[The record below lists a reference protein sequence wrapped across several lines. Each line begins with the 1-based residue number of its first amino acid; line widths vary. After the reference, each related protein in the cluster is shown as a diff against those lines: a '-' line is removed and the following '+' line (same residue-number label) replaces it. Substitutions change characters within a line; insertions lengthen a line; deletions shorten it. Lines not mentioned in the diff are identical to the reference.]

1 MKCPFND
8 TCQIDK
14 ITRKFC
20 SKCRLKK
27 CFESGMK
34 KEWILSDEEKRLI
47 KEKIMQNKI
56 RKQQLEL
63 ERKQQKDN
71 NNNSVDHHYVSM
83 NKKTMTT
90 PTTTNGNRRRR
101 NGLIKKEDNTNVVVV
116 VDNNNKNISIDN
128 CQQLNNQ
135 KNSNKFNHYSGHN
148 NDNNG
153 GGGDST
159 IFNQIVNDSHHHH
172 HHHHCNNNRNVDIYG
187 SILESSAS
195 SSLSSSSSSS
205 SSSLSTTATMKYS
218 SPISSSRESSSSSL
232 SPDVCRMFTEPHA
245 YSLDTLLTA
254 DESDVFFDSCID
266 GNNNQNQNNIGYDNQ
281 QNHIYSSYNNEKNNF
296 HILSSKKSQQQHQQ
310 PIMINDNHFGH
321 NHHHQSFIYS
331 PNSYPSLFD
340 NINNDYGM
348 NNSSLLS
355 HVNMNYHNHHQ
366 HYQQQKNRRKS
377 HNNNDEDYDCDQNL
391 LTKTATAAAAATTT
405 TIDDIDVDNLRFQSS
420 SISSSLSD
428 CCFLFSNSIDS
439 IDFFDNEIVDN
450 FSFDS
455 MMMTNDHQTITTTVN
470 NNNNNNN
477 TAAAATNDNNNINN
491 ENQQSTNNNNTIDGN
506 DTSKLMMTT
515 PTTVMKKIDYI
526 TKANNNNNNNNNNNM
541 DKFNDNLDNM
551 ECSIIDNDANLSPT
565 PPSPTTKTLILNE
578 LISDEFSTL
587 QNIDDG
593 IKFSSS
599 SSLSPETNK
608 TKTFLSE
615 NFSKTNHNN
624 NNMDDGN
631 DDIQIERATKK
642 LDENDKINN
651 VNDVNNDNVNV
662 THVNNNNNNEEVDC
676 VDGIVVDTTV
686 KLSSTSSS
694 SSCCNENNVEDFS
707 QYLLHDND
715 PPLTFQQKQQQ
726 QQQQQQRRRQIRL
739 QGQHLN
745 SNTMMLS
752 SNDYC
757 CIESLPFNDCMT
769 ESNNNNNNNMDTMM
783 VSINDE
789 NDNNNYNYKE
799 NINNNNNNYLR
810 NYLTDVIDGD
820 DEMIEKNFL
829 YDYDPATEL
838 MPPPPPPPPAIPSS
852 SSKKSSMNKQLKQ
865 SQPSSSSSSLPLL
878 RQISLSDDELYI
890 PELYLIQELTSACL
904 LLKNP
909 YKRIQYSSLLT
920 KNPKY
925 PCHMPHDCGIAEFFI
940 HRLIR
945 MSKRLGSF
953 ANLILGDQIDLLQ
966 HNIIDM
972 LVIRSVLLYDPDREA
987 FCFLDDKCKVSI
999 MVDYEIIRPCCIK
1012 YDFEQ
1017 HKNFPAKFKHEWKND
1032 NIIFD
1037 LLTAIILFT
1046 PRLNQQQNEKIKEE
1060 YSRYIC
1066 LLRRYLQIKY
1076 GHGNDDAKNSFQIL
1090 MSLID
1095 EMRLLAEDIN
1105 QLFVRIYRVMH
1116 SFPLFMDLKLGTTND
1131 NDTLF
1136 NDNIISFHHHNNKS
1150 HCNHNNQNNNDEIM
1164 AIANVINNEHNI
1176 QLKMGNNLT
1185 IEGSNICYMP
1195 TSANLQSLPTTTTTT
1210 SSFLAANNNNDNNNI
1225 NCSGLTGQISSSS
1238 SSSYSIMN
1246 GTKMGQNTDVD
1257 DGNQISM
1264 MFMPSNVHGNAG
1276 NHHHHHHHHHSNH
1289 PNNNNT
1295 ANTYH
1300 ECFLN
1305 SVN

>member
-1 MKCPFND
+1 MARKVDKTIKLCVICGDKAKGINFNVLTCMSCKAFFRRNALRKKDMKCPFND

-90 PTTTNGNRRRR
+90 TQQQQQM
-101 NGLIKKEDNTNVVVV
+101 
-116 VDNNNKNISIDN
+116 NISIDN

-135 KNSNKFNHYSGHN
+135 KNSNKFNHYPGHN

-153 GGGDST
+153 GGGDVST

-187 SILESSAS
+187 SILESSS

-205 SSSLSTTATMKYS
+205 SSLSATMKYS
-218 SPISSSRESSSSSL
+218 SPISSSRESSSSSSL

-355 HVNMNYHNHHQ
+355 H
-366 HYQQQKNRRKS
+366 QKNRRKS

-391 LTKTATAAAAATTT
+391 LTKTATAAAT

-455 MMMTNDHQTITTTVN
+455 MMMTNDHQTIATTVN

-477 TAAAATNDNNNINN
+477 TAAAATNDNNNNINN

-526 TKANNNNNNNNNNNM
+526 TKANNNM
-541 DKFNDNLDNM
+541 AKFNDNLDNM

-587 QNIDDG
+587 QNIDDDG

-624 NNMDDGN
+624 INMDD
-631 DDIQIERATKK
+631 
-642 LDENDKINN
+642 
-651 VNDVNNDNVNV
+651 
-662 THVNNNNNNEEVDC
+662 EVDC

-852 SSKKSSMNKQLKQ
+852 SSSKKSSMNKQLKQ
-865 SQPSSSSSSLPLL
+865 SQPSSSSLPLL

-987 FCFLDDKCKVSI
+987 YCFLDDKCKVSI

-1136 NDNIISFHHHNNKS
+1136 NDNIISFHHHNNNKS
-1150 HCNHNNQNNNDEIM
+1150 HCNHNNQNNNDDEIM

-1185 IEGSNICYMP
+1185 IEGSNI
-1195 TSANLQSLPTTTTTT
+1195 S
-1210 SSFLAANNNNDNNNI
+1210 ANNNNDNNNI